1 MSPLEPLDPKATP
14 LLPLAAPLD
23 LLLAPLDPLAALNSL
38 IYAALSLTYMLNNV
52 YTKDDTHKMPMGIV
66 FRQFYQLTNSFCK
79 ENLLLTS

>member
-1 MSPLEPLDPKATP
+1 MKNFHDEQIY
-14 LLPLAAPLD
+14 LAFCIFYDAQ
-23 LLLAPLDPLAALNSL
+23 NN
-38 IYAALSLTYMLNNV
+38 ITYMLNNV